1 MMPPPCSGAVAQ
13 GLSAINTYIGSE
25 QDPADYAR
33 MVSNDLMGITRDDL
47 AYDVGRNV
55 DDSVHLF
62 EEWGLPIMKDPKTG
76 RYLREGRWQIM
87 IHGESYKPIVA
98 EAAKKSA
105 DKVFNRICVTHLLMD
120 ESKENRVGGAVG
132 FNVRTGD
139 FHVFRA
145 KAVIVAAGAVLSVQA
160 AINGRLGES
169 VGVLRSSLLTF
180 FVGAVITG
188 LLIVFFEPAHTLSLL
203 DVPKWQVCGA
213 LFGVVY
219 MMVMVGAV
227 PVVGT
232 AVATV
237 AVIVGQLGMGMLI
250 DNFGWLGNPAIELSS
265 SRILAMVCLGLAL
278 VFMYR
283 SSRQAG

>member
-1 MMPPPCSGAVAQ
+1 MGLVILLAVVV
-13 GLSAINTYIGSE
+13 L
-25 QDPADYAR
+25 
-33 MVSNDLMGITRDDL
+33 
-47 AYDVGRNV
+47 
-55 DDSVHLF
+55 
-62 EEWGLPIMKDPKTG
+62 
-76 RYLREGRWQIM
+76 
-87 IHGESYKPIVA
+87 
-98 EAAKKSA
+98 
-105 DKVFNRICVTHLLMD
+105 
-120 ESKENRVGGAVG
+120 
-132 FNVRTGD
+132 
-139 FHVFRA
+139 
-145 KAVIVAAGAVLSVQA
+145 AGAVLSVQA

-180 FVGAVITG
+180 AVGTVVTG
-188 LLIVFFEPAHTLSLL
+188 LLIFFFEPAQAVSLL
-203 DVPKWQVCGA
+203 DVPKWQLTGA

-265 SRILAMVCLGLAL
+265 SRVLAMGCLALAL

-283 SSRQAG
+283 SSSRAVD